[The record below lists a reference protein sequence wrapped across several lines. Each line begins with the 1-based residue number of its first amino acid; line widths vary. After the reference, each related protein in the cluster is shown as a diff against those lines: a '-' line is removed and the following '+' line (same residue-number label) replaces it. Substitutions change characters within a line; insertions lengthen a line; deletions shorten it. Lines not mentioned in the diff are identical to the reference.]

1 MTLPAGYKKI
11 PVKTWFLT
19 YQEELPTLLFFE
31 DLVTIKRW
39 ENPSAAE
46 YLEIY
51 KAIGSAWG
59 WTRRLLKSPEEL
71 TEILQ
76 SKNNEVWLF
85 LFENKVVGFF
95 ELLRS
100 ESDTEIVY
108 LGLKPEWIGKGLG
121 RKLIQASVYVAGQ
134 NGEKVWLHTC
144 ERDHASALQAYQK
157 LGFRIEEEIT
167 LMEYYPEQP

>member
-51 KAIGSAWG
+51 KAVGNAWG
-59 WTRRLLKSPEEL
+59 WTGRLLKSPEEL
-71 TEILQ
+71 TEILR
-76 SKNNEVWLF
+76 SKNNEVWRF
-85 LFENKVVGFF
+85 LFENEFVGFF
-95 ELLRS
+95 ELVRS
-100 ESDTEIVY
+100 ETDTEIVY

-121 RKLIQASVYVAGQ
+121 QKLIRASVDVAGQ
-134 NGEKVWLHTC
+134 NGKKVWLHTC
-144 ERDHASALQAYQK
+144 ERDHASALQTYLKA
-157 LGFRIEEEIT
+157 GFIIEKET
-167 LMEYYPEQP
+167 VSLEYYPE